1 MTRPPFVDAHLHLW
15 DRDGLRYPWLET
27 AETAPIAATYT
38 VAHHRA
44 AAAAWNLVG
53 AVHIDAGAHRDD
65 GERETD
71 WLNAVADAHG
81 LPDAIIA
88 RVELDDPDVEALLA
102 RQAARPRVRGI
113 RHLVNWHPDAVRQAY
128 PRDLTIDPAWR
139 RGFGLL
145 ADHGL
150 SYDFHG
156 FPAQLPG
163 LVAIAAAHPSVPV
176 IVNHLGLPIPGDGLD
191 QWRAGV
197 TALAAMPQVSIKLSG
212 AGFIHAPFDPAAFAD
227 IVAEVI
233 DLFGT
238 RRVMVATNFPTDRL
252 FATLDATLGAY
263 ETLLAHRSD
272 DERADLWGRNA
283 NRIYRLDL
291 DL

>member
-1 MTRPPFVDAHLHLW
+1 MARPPFVDAHLHLW
-15 DRDGLRYPWLET
+15 DRDGLRYPWLDEPD
-27 AETAPIAATYT
+27 TAPISTTYT
-38 VAHHRA
+38 VAHHRT

-65 GERETD
+65 GERETH
-71 WLNAVADAHG
+71 WLNAVADTHG

-156 FPAQLPG
+156 FPAQLAG
-163 LVAIAAAHPSVPV
+163 LVEIAALHPSVPV

-191 QWRAGV
+191 QWRAGI

-233 DLFGT
+233 ELFGT

-252 FATLDATLGAY
+252 FATLDDTLGAY
-263 ETLLAHRSD
+263 EALLADRSD